1 MAIFASNLSFSSF
14 SPRLDGRGGGSC
26 FSFGLAGG
34 RGGSAGREVVVVDD
48 DDDDCIDVGLGG
60 IDGCEVFRGIP
71 GLDCFEEE
79 EEEEEEDDDDDKF
92 PFLRSLLQVTHPQ
105 QHIINTPT
113 PISDA
118 IQISTVCHHH
128 KGATSFILITYWSPK
143 SAFTL

>member
-1 MAIFASNLSFSSF
+1 MAIFASDLSFSSF

-48 DDDDCIDVGLGG
+48 DDDCIDVGLGG
-60 IDGCEVFRGIP
+60 ID
-71 GLDCFEEE
+71 
-79 EEEEEEDDDDDKF
+79 DDDDKF
-92 PFLRSLLQVTHPQ
+92 PFFRSLLQVTHPQ